1 MNEQGVWQELIL
13 NKYLH
18 SKTLSQVTAKPT
30 DSPFRKGLM
39 KVKEEFFA
47 RGKFKVGNVA
57 NTRLWEDTWLGDK
70 PLSMQYPSLYG
81 IVRCKQVSVATLLGH
96 NSLNIAFHQNLTGD
110 KWNQW
115 LNLVSRLM
123 EVQLS
128 SVQDIFRWNLTASG
142 EFSVKSMYLD
152 FMNDNTNFLKRY
164 IWKIKVPLK
173 I

>member
-1 MNEQGVWQELIL
+1 
-13 NKYLH
+13 
-18 SKTLSQVTAKPT
+18 VTAKPT
-30 DSPFRKGLM
+30 DSPFWKGLM

-47 RGKFKVGNVA
+47 RGKFNVGNGA
-57 NTRLWEDTWLGDK
+57 NTRFWEDTWLGDK

-81 IVRCKQVSVATLLGH
+81 IVQRKQVTVATVLGH
-96 NSLNIAFHQNLTGD
+96 NSLNIAFRRNLTED
-110 KWNQW
+110 KWTQW

-128 SVQDIFRWNLTASG
+128 SDQDFFRWNLTTSG

-152 FMNDNTNFLKRY
+152 FMNGHTKFLKRY